1 MTSDFKPFNKEK
13 FLLLVLSGIFVFQ
26 ATLLAAAFTVCARTG
41 GLKSCPAIGDRYEA
55 TFNVMIAT
63 TLALLTGGAVAA
75 GVSKRQDSSS
85 GDRVSSEPVQR
96 PLYPPGKQ
104 PKE

>member
-1 MTSDFKPFNKEK
+1 MPSESRPFNKEK

-26 ATLLAAAFTVCARTG
+26 ATLLAAAFTVCARNG

-63 TLALLTGGAVAA
+63 TLALLTGSAVAA
-75 GVSKRQDSSS
+75 GTVKRRDSSS
-85 GDRVSSEPVQR
+85 GDRASSEPVQR
-96 PLYPPGKQ
+96 PVYPPGKQ